1 MPRISPPLCNK
12 CGKPETSGAL
22 CPTCWG
28 LKTEIDGVR
37 SPFRFEGIIRQAIH
51 EFKYHNLR
59 TLSVPLAKLIFN
71 YLEFNPIPC
80 EVLVPVP
87 LHTRRL
93 RQRGYNQSSLI
104 ANELGKLT
112 TLPVIENCLLRS
124 KDTPPQT
131 MTASVNDRRENVV
144 DAFSYRDQRLRGRHI
159 MLVDDVCTSGATLE
173 ACAAAL
179 KAGEASS
186 VWGLTLARET

>member
-1 MPRISPPLCNK
+1 MPPFCNK

-28 LKTEIDGVR
+28 LKTEIDGIR
-37 SPFRFEGIIRQAIH
+37 SLFHFEGTIRQAIH

-59 TLSVPLAKLIFN
+59 ALSGCLAKLIFR
-71 YLEFNPIPC
+71 YLELNPIPG
-80 EVLVPVP
+80 EILVPVS
-87 LHTRRL
+87 LYTRRL

-112 TLPVIENCLLRS
+112 GLPVVEGCLFRS

-131 MTASVNDRRENVV
+131 RTTSVDARRKNVV
-144 DAFSYRDQRLRGRHI
+144 DAFSCQDQRLRGKHI

-173 ACAAAL
+173 ACAVAL
-179 KAGEASS
+179 KTGGASS
-186 VWGLTLARET
+186 VWGLTLAREI